1 MRRSDG
7 IKAFYIKN
15 KHIIDYLVFGAL
27 TTLVS
32 FGTYGLCYDI
42 LHIPNLIS
50 NVISWIA
57 AVTVSFIT
65 SKIWVFASK
74 TWTVK
79 IVIPEIIKFAG
90 VRVFTL
96 ILEEIIMGITVDL
109 LHYNGMLMKLISGV
123 VVVILN
129 YVFSRIWVFRKN
141 GQYAG
146 KKRQSATPDQST
158 AGERP
163 QEQKDNNK

>member
-1 MRRSDG
+1 MGKSGDNQSFF
-7 IKAFYIKN
+7 IKY
-15 KHIIDYLVFGAL
+15 KHIIYYLIFGAL

-32 FGTYGLCYDI
+32 FGTYWLCYDI

-79 IVIPEIIKFAG
+79 IVIPEIIRFAG

-109 LHYNGMLMKLISGV
+109 LHYNGLLMKLISGI

-129 YVFSRIWVFRKN
+129 YIFSRIWVFRKN

-146 KKRQSATPDQST
+146 KKRQSTTPDQST
-158 AGERP
+158 AGEQP